1 MPWVGTP
8 VPWYAT
14 MLALGLERRGRQV
27 ILLWDDTEFPRE
39 ASEQNRVI
47 RRVLRH
53 LEGSRPVVHLTD
65 QIPRSSDDPGADAAA
80 VERLA
85 EQNVTWWLRGG
96 SPAPRDA
103 NWADDIQTALAE
115 RLPLVRGALDQLG
128 VECLV
133 VPGGVYGSS
142 GLYFLAAAERGI
154 RVATFDADRGVAQV
168 CVDGVA
174 GQNGDL
180 ARRVL
185 RSLRGAPLM

>member
-1 MPWVGTP
+1 
-8 VPWYAT
+8 
-14 MLALGLERRGRQV
+14 MLALGLERRGREV

-53 LEGSRPVVHLTD
+53 LGGSRPVLRLTD

-80 VERLA
+80 VERFVD
-85 EQNVTWWLRGG
+85 QNVTWWLRGAPPG
-96 SPAPRDA
+96 PRDA
-103 NWADDIQTALAE
+103 KWAGHRTALAE
-115 RLPLVRGALDQLG
+115 RLPLVRGALDQLD

-133 VPGGVYGSS
+133 VPGGVHGSS
-142 GLYFLAAAERGI
+142 GLYFLAAAERGT
-154 RVATFDADRGVAQV
+154 RVATFDADRGVAQF

-180 ARRVL
+180 APRVL
-185 RSLRGAPLM
+185 RSLRGAA